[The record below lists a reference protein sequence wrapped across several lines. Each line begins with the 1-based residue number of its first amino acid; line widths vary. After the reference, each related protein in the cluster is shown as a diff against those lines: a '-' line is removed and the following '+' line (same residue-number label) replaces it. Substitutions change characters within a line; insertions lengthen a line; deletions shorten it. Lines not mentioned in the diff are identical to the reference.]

1 VIYASIGAR
10 NARNASAQNTLR
22 HAKIRHTA
30 STALNR
36 LEAVDSGI
44 ALPSKNLLRILMA
57 DFSIDD
63 IDDPVSFEASDEER
77 DALREEKRS
86 LSRQI
91 DELKQKMDQF
101 EVALARGE
109 LAEREQEWREE
120 LGEAERKIVLA
131 ERRHNIEEQKLRDK
145 FGGDS

>member
-1 VIYASIGAR
+1 
-10 NARNASAQNTLR
+10 
-22 HAKIRHTA
+22 
-30 STALNR
+30 
-36 LEAVDSGI
+36 
-44 ALPSKNLLRILMA
+44 MA

-120 LGEAERKIVLA
+120 LGETERKNHV
-131 ERRHNIEEQKLRDK
+131 
-145 FGGDS
+145 G